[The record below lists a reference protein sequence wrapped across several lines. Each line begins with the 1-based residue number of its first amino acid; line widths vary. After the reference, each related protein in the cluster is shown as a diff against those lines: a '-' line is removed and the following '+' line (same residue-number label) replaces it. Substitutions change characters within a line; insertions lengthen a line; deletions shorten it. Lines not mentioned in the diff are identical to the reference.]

1 MKRPPAAAPDRGAP
15 QAQDAEVQGADR
27 PLQPNARGGMGA
39 ALRHDSALRHTTG
52 EARFLDD
59 LPEPPGLLHAALALS
74 PVAHGRLSPID
85 PAPARALPGVVAVLL
100 PADIPGRNDIAPA
113 GSGEVMLADGLVEY
127 AGQPL
132 AVVVGETRDAALAGA
147 AALRPEIAPLP
158 PVLSIAEAIAR
169 ENWVLPPQ
177 AISRGD
183 AAAALAAAPRRIFG
197 EFRAGGQEHFYLEGQ
212 IAMAVP
218 GEDGD
223 VAIHSS
229 TQHPTEVQHI
239 VARVLGCAYNQVTV
253 TVRRMGGGFGG
264 KESNASWVAAAAAL
278 AARRTGRPVK
288 LRLSRKADIAATGK
302 RHPFLYRWTAGFD
315 AGGRILALDATLAA
329 DAGHSLDMTGGVVFR
344 AITHALGCCDV
355 PALSLRALAC
365 KTNTV
370 SNTAFRGFGGPQGAL
385 LMEDVVHRVA
395 KAAGLPPE
403 AVRAR
408 NFAGGENGAET
419 PYGQALE
426 GDLIRRVWA
435 EAKTD
440 SGWDA
445 RRAEIAA
452 FNAQHPYLRR
462 GLGSMVLAFGISF
475 GQTHMNQAG
484 ALVHVYTDGS
494 IRLNHGGTEMG
505 QGLFVKVA
513 QVVASVFGVDTDRI
527 RITATSTAEVPNTS
541 PTAASTGSDLNGW
554 AAHAAASAIRS
565 RMAAVAAKEWGVAPD
580 EVAFADGLATAG
592 GNRAMEFGELARLA
606 YLKRVSLS
614 ATGFYR
620 TPDIHWDRATMRG
633 KPFFYFSY
641 GAAVAEVAVDTLTG
655 EHRCLSAHL
664 VQDCGRSLNP
674 AVDLGQVEGA
684 FVQGM
689 GWLTCEELWWD
700 AEGHLRT
707 LGPSTYK
714 IPGSRDVPPVLRVR
728 LLEGAPARSET
739 IFRSKAVGEPP
750 LLLATAVW
758 NALKDAIGTDR
769 LDAPATPERV
779 LMALH
784 GR

>member
-1 MKRPPAAAPDRGAP
+1 
-15 QAQDAEVQGADR
+15 
-27 PLQPNARGGMGA
+27 MGA
-39 ALRHDSALRHTTG
+39 ALRHDSALKHATG

-74 PVAHGRLSPID
+74 PVAHGRLAPLD
-85 PAPARALPGVVAVLL
+85 PAPARAVPGVVAVLL
-100 PADIPGRNDIAPA
+100 PGDIPGRNDIAAA
-113 GSGEVMLADGLVEY
+113 GTNEVMLADGLVEH

-132 AVVVGETRDAALAGA
+132 AVVVGTTRDAALAGA

-158 PVLSIAEAIAR
+158 PVLCIEEAIAR
-169 ENWVLPPQ
+169 EAWVLPPQ
-177 AISRGD
+177 AITRGD
-183 AAAALAAAPRRIFG
+183 PCAALAAAPRRLSG

-212 IAMAVP
+212 IALAVP
-218 GEDGD
+218 GEDGEMA
-223 VAIHSS
+223 VQSS
-229 TQHPTEVQHI
+229 TQHPTEVQHL
-239 VARVLGCAYNQVTV
+239 VARVLGCDHNRVTV
-253 TVRRMGGGFGG
+253 TTRRMGGAFGG
-264 KESNASWVAAAAAL
+264 KESNASWVAACAAL

-288 LRLSRKADIAATGK
+288 LRLPRRVDIAATGK

-315 AGGRILALDATLAA
+315 ATGRILALDAIMAA
-329 DAGHSLDMTGGVVFR
+329 DAGHSLDLTGGVIFR
-344 AITHALGCCDV
+344 AITHALGPCDV
-355 PALSLRALAC
+355 PALSVRALAC

-385 LMEDVVHRVA
+385 LIEDVVHRVA
-395 KAAGLPPE
+395 RAAGLPPE
-403 AVRAR
+403 QVRER
-408 NFAGGENGAET
+408 NFAGGGNGSET
-419 PYGQALE
+419 PYGQPLE

-435 EAKTD
+435 EARAD
-440 SGWDA
+440 ADWDA
-445 RRAEIAA
+445 RRAEVAA

-475 GQTHMNQAG
+475 GQMHMNQAG
-484 ALVHVYTDGS
+484 ALVHVYADGS

-505 QGLFVKVA
+505 QGLFIKVA
-513 QVVASVFGVDTDRI
+513 QVVASVFGVDVARI
-527 RITATSTAEVPNTS
+527 AITATSTAEVPNTA

-554 AAHAAASAIRS
+554 AAHAAASAIRA
-565 RMAAVAAKEWGVAPD
+565 RMAEVAAEDWGVAPA
-580 EVAFADGLATAG
+580 EVEFAEDMVRAG
-592 GNRAMEFGELARLA
+592 GNRAMSFGELAKLA
-606 YLKRVSLS
+606 TMKRVSLS

-620 TPDIHWDRATMRG
+620 TPDIHWDRAAMRG
-633 KPFFYFSY
+633 RPFFYVSY

-655 EHRCLSAHL
+655 EHRCLGAWL

-684 FVQGM
+684 FIQGL

-700 AEGHLRT
+700 AEGRLRT
-707 LGPSTYK
+707 LGPATYK
-714 IPGSRDVPPVLRVR
+714 IPGSRDVPPVLKVR

-779 LMALH
+779 LMAI
-784 GR
+784 RDR

>member
-1 MKRPPAAAPDRGAP
+1 MS
-15 QAQDAEVQGADR
+15 QIQS
-27 PLQPNARGGMGA
+27 ARGMGA
-39 ALRHDSALRHTTG
+39 SLRHDSALKHATG

-59 LPEPPGLLHAALALS
+59 IPEPPGLLHAALCLS

-85 PAPARALPGVVAVLL
+85 PAPARALPGVAAVLL
-100 PADIPGRNDIAPA
+100 PGDVPGLNDIAAA
-113 GSGEVMLADGLVEY
+113 GSGEAMLAEGLVEF

-132 AVVVGETRDAALAGA
+132 AIVLGETRDAAIAGA
-147 AALRPEIAPLP
+147 AALKPQIAPLP
-158 PVLSIAEAIAR
+158 PVLTIEDAIAR
-169 ENWVLPPQ
+169 EAWVLPPQ
-177 AISRGD
+177 AITRGD
-183 AAAALAAAPRRIFG
+183 PGTALAEAPLRLAG

-223 VAIHSS
+223 MLVYSS
-229 TQHPTEVQHI
+229 TQHPTEVQHV
-239 VARVLGCAYNQVTV
+239 VARVLGCDHNRVMVT
-253 TVRRMGGGFGG
+253 TRRMGGGFGG

-278 AARRTGRPVK
+278 GARRTGRPVK

-315 AGGRILALDATLAA
+315 PTGRVLALDAIMAA
-329 DAGHSLDMTGGVVFR
+329 DAGHSLDITGGVIFR
-344 AITHALGCCDV
+344 AITHALNCCDV
-355 PALSLRALAC
+355 PALSVRALAC

-370 SNTAFRGFGGPQGAL
+370 SNTAFRGFGGPQGLL

-395 KAAGLPPE
+395 KSLGLPPE
-403 AVRAR
+403 EVRAR
-408 NFAGGENGAET
+408 NFAGGENGAAT
-419 PYGQALE
+419 PYGQELE

-435 EAKTD
+435 EVKQD

-445 RRAEIAA
+445 KRAEITA

-462 GLGSMVLAFGISF
+462 GLGSMALAFGISF
-475 GQTHMNQAG
+475 GQMHMNQAG
-484 ALVHVYTDGS
+484 ALVHVYADGS

-505 QGLFVKVA
+505 QGLFIKIA
-513 QVVASVFGVDTDRI
+513 QVVASVFGVDVERI
-527 RITATSTAEVPNTS
+527 GITATSTAEVPNTS

-554 AAHAAASAIRS
+554 AAHAAAGAIRG
-565 RMAAVAAKEWGVAPD
+565 RMAEVAAEEWGIAPG
-580 EVAFADGLATAG
+580 EVEFAEGRVTGG
-592 GNRAMEFGELARLA
+592 GNRAMGFGELAKLSTMR
-606 YLKRVSLS
+606 RVSLS
-614 ATGFYR
+614 ATGFYK
-620 TPDIHWDRATMRG
+620 TPDIHWDRATMTG

-674 AVDLGQVEGA
+674 AVDIGQVEGA

-700 AEGHLRT
+700 AEGRLRT
-707 LGPSTYK
+707 LGPATYK
-714 IPGSRDVPPVLRVR
+714 IPGSRDVPPVLKTR
-728 LLEGAPARSET
+728 LLADAPARSET

-750 LLLATAVW
+750 LMLATAVW

-779 LMALH
+779 LMAIR
-784 GR
+784 GG